1 MLRVSPIFSAR
12 LRRKA
17 SPLHVARRTWQ
28 LGRAKKSAWGWKK
41 WHDRCRGAAG
51 CGYPVSI
58 AGHFHGKKMEKWW
71 ARGFIGTIIWRF
83 MRVELEWNQQNWES
97 QADDREPSG
106 DRDPRGLENLSWW
119 AIFDLSH
126 FWSSLD
132 TDRNS
137 GYLLVSVSQTW
148 NADVSCCGHSHFSN
162 ISTPLRSAPSVGNWR
177 RLTWNSLTLK
187 VERWCLNSGATRPGS
202 GSTGSSFFLG
212 ELCMA
217 LFGYIL
223 YIQYT
228 CIMYIDLSTEWDS
241 TNGNFRLKKQQIP
254 WLFLVS
260 TIKFSWRPF
269 WRKAK

>member
-1 MLRVSPIFSAR
+1 
-12 LRRKA
+12 
-17 SPLHVARRTWQ
+17 
-28 LGRAKKSAWGWKK
+28 
-41 WHDRCRGAAG
+41 
-51 CGYPVSI
+51 
-58 AGHFHGKKMEKWW
+58 
-71 ARGFIGTIIWRF
+71 

-106 DRDPRGLENLSWW
+106 DGDPRGLENLSWW
-119 AIFDLSH
+119 AIFDLCH